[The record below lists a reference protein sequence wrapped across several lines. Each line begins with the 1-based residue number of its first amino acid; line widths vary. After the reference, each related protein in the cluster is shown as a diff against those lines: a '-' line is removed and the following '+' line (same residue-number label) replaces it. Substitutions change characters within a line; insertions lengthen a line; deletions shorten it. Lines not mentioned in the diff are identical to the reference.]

1 MDLSNRKLNIVYA
14 QYLDTHFPWIR
25 LERERV
31 MSKIQDQSIKLSYQQ
46 TIHQKSMQA
55 LHSQADSLVRM
66 GEQSLQA
73 LHHHEDG
80 NKSKQTLK
88 HDRK

>member
-1 MDLSNRKLNIVYA
+1 
-14 QYLDTHFPWIR
+14 
-25 LERERV
+25 
-31 MSKIQDQSIKLSYQQ
+31 
-46 TIHQKSMQA
+46 MQA

-88 HDRK
+88 HDRKWVPYSDKELIKPWEFASWLRKQ

>member
-1 MDLSNRKLNIVYA
+1 
-14 QYLDTHFPWIR
+14 
-25 LERERV
+25 
-31 MSKIQDQSIKLSYQQ
+31 
-46 TIHQKSMQA
+46 MQA

>member
-1 MDLSNRKLNIVYA
+1 M
-14 QYLDTHFPWIR
+14 
-25 LERERV
+25 REK
-31 MSKIQDQSIKLSYQQ
+31 SDE
-46 TIHQKSMQA
+46 QKSRSKYQTFLSTNNTSIRVNA
-55 LHSQADSLVRM
+55 SLADSLIRM

-73 LHHHEDG
+73 LHHHEDS